1 MIYAAEKGLHV
12 FWRIV
17 GAQQTLN
24 QESNLLYVIYFLPST
39 PAAIIGHLALL
50 PPLQHD
56 ASSLP
61 SSRSPMASCPLPP
74 VWPVFIFYLLAPL
87 GQPSLTLPA
96 SSSRLPS
103 PGLPS
108 TAPARPESGF
118 MAGSSA
124 SCPRSA
130 WSALFS
136 TLAAVSPEGP
146 HLPASRITNSERLYL
161 QPSPAL
167 GIPTPRSPASFSPSP
182 LRACFP
188 FSVPSPG
195 TVRQPVPQ
203 TRKPAF
209 ISYVSSQ
216 SLSAP
221 PLRVLQKWFSA
232 LFPFPACAIVPGQLS
247 SAPPRTP
254 TGPSSWSPW
263 L

>member
-1 MIYAAEKGLHV
+1 
-12 FWRIV
+12 
-17 GAQQTLN
+17 
-24 QESNLLYVIYFLPST
+24 
-39 PAAIIGHLALL
+39 
-50 PPLQHD
+50 
-56 ASSLP
+56 
-61 SSRSPMASCPLPP
+61 MASCPLPP

-146 HLPASRITNSERLYL
+146 HLPASHITNSERLYL

-167 GIPTPRSPASFSPSP
+167 GIPSARHPAESRIILPFPPASLLPFLCPQPWHRQATCPPSQKTSVHFLRLLSAHISTSFASSAKMVLRSVSISCLCHSPRPALLGSSPDSRWALQLVSLALVVSSATPPSSFSQAPLPHQVAVTSP
-182 LRACFP
+182 GSDLFP
-188 FSVPSPG
+188 LALSCVLTRDPRLPGPAGSLLLPVPS
-195 TVRQPVPQ
+195 
-203 TRKPAF
+203 
-209 ISYVSSQ
+209 
-216 SLSAP
+216 
-221 PLRVLQKWFSA
+221 
-232 LFPFPACAIVPGQLS
+232 C
-247 SAPPRTP
+247 
-254 TGPSSWSPW
+254 
-263 L
+263 

>member
-12 FWRIV
+12 LWRIV
-17 GAQQTLN
+17 GARQTLN

-87 GQPSLTLPA
+87 GQPSLTLPD

-161 QPSPAL
+161 QPSSAL

-188 FSVPSPG
+188 FSVPAPAPSGNLSPEPENQRSFPTSPLSPYQHLLCEFCKNG
-195 TVRQPVPQ
+195 SPLCFHFLPVP
-203 TRKPAF
+203 
-209 ISYVSSQ
+209 
-216 SLSAP
+216 
-221 PLRVLQKWFSA
+221 
-232 LFPFPACAIVPGQLS
+232 
-247 SAPPRTP
+247 
-254 TGPSSWSPW
+254 
-263 L
+263 

>member
-12 FWRIV
+12 LWRIV

-61 SSRSPMASCPLPP
+61 SSRSPTASCPLPP

-167 GIPTPRSPASFSPSP
+167 GIPSARHPAESRIILPFPPASLLPFLCPQPRHRQATCPLEPENQRSFPTSP
-182 LRACFP
+182 LSSYQHLLCEFCKNGSPLCFHFLP
-188 FSVPSPG
+188 MP
-195 TVRQPVPQ
+195 
-203 TRKPAF
+203 
-209 ISYVSSQ
+209 
-216 SLSAP
+216 
-221 PLRVLQKWFSA
+221 
-232 LFPFPACAIVPGQLS
+232 
-247 SAPPRTP
+247 
-254 TGPSSWSPW
+254 
-263 L
+263 